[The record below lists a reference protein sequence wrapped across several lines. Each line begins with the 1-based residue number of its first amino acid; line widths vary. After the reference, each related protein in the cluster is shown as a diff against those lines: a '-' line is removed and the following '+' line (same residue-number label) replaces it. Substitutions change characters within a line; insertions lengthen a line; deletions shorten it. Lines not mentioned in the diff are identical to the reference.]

1 VYRRAANG
9 ANQVCSQGHC
19 HYQRSLHKIGAHVL
33 VKRPA
38 DNQPRSTQSRHDLTE
53 QTNETSRNPLSAKTS
68 PMQDALEES
77 RDGQPVKR
85 RTTCDR
91 KQ

>member
-1 VYRRAANG
+1 VYRRAAIG

-53 QTNETSRNPLSAKTS
+53 QTNENWQESFVCEDKS
-68 PMQDALEES
+68 DAGRS
-77 RDGQPVKR
+77 GGIA
-85 RTTCDR
+85 
-91 KQ
+91 